1 MTLDAGVG
9 NLRAMTPP
17 IPKRLLVELDHDGH
31 TITGR
36 VRDPDGGSVD
46 FFGWLGLAAAI
57 EELAERP
64 KAA

>member
-1 MTLDAGVG
+1 
-9 NLRAMTPP
+9 MTPP
-17 IPKRLLVELDHDGH
+17 PPKRLLAELDHDGH
-31 TITGR
+31 TIAGQ
-36 VRDPDGGSVD
+36 VRDPHGGTID